1 MQVLDEGLQFG
12 ASVTLT
18 RLMDMLSLLVRQ
30 RPEAETRTFKAMFE
44 QLKYFAGPPI
54 RNAAS
59 VSGNICTG
67 SPISDLNPLYM
78 AAGATFYVAGKDT
91 PERAVSFS
99 CFSAGG
105 KYVGAES
112 EDIMQPSVMSF

>member
-1 MQVLDEGLQFG
+1 MN
-12 ASVTLT
+12 
-18 RLMDMLSLLVRQ
+18 MLSKLSKE
-30 RPEAETRTFKAMFE
+30 RPEEQTQTFRAMHE

-78 AAGATFYVAGKDT
+78 AAGATFYVAGKGT
-91 PERAVSFS
+91 PERAVRRVLERVP
-99 CFSAGG
+99 SA
-105 KYVGAES
+105 
-112 EDIMQPSVMSF
+112 